1 MTYLGEFRTHWRILA
16 AAAIGQAAGYPLVNY
31 IANVFTPHLMQ
42 QFGWTRAEIALVG
55 GTAFLGILAQ
65 PIAGRLTD
73 AVGVRRMAIVGVICA
88 PLVFMGLSAMT
99 GPLFLFFLLNLVQ
112 ILIVGG
118 TTSVTI
124 YSRLIAQEYVR
135 ARGMALAIATCTPP
149 AVAAAA
155 VPFLSG
161 YTDAH
166 GWRAGYIAVAVGT
179 AVAGLLA
186 LALMPAHSGRAPT
199 VIRAG
204 RDASTG
210 YRAILRNPAFQLIV
224 GGMILCNLQFTMQ
237 TSQLKVILLDRGLTS
252 AAGSSAVAL
261 FAVSVIAGRLL
272 CGIALDRLPTF
283 AVAAVAMG
291 LPGIGLFML
300 ATGSSAPLV
309 ITVAVLLL
317 GLSLGA
323 EGDVLAYLVMRFF
336 QLEVYSSVL
345 GLVLAGVS
353 LSVAGGSLLLSLT
366 LKLTGG
372 FTTFMIMSGA
382 AALIGSC
389 LFLRLRRI
397 PPAGDAASP
406 VQDPVGKLETL
417 PG

>member
-1 MTYLGEFRTHWRILA
+1 M
-16 AAAIGQAAGYPLVNY
+16 
-31 IANVFTPHLMQ
+31 
-42 QFGWTRAEIALVG
+42 
-55 GTAFLGILAQ
+55 
-65 PIAGRLTD
+65 
-73 AVGVRRMAIVGVICA
+73 
-88 PLVFMGLSAMT
+88 
-99 GPLFLFFLLNLVQ
+99 
-112 ILIVGG
+112 
-118 TTSVTI
+118 
-124 YSRLIAQEYVR
+124 
-135 ARGMALAIATCTPP
+135 
-149 AVAAAA
+149 
-155 VPFLSG
+155 
-161 YTDAH
+161 
-166 GWRAGYIAVAVGT
+166 GT

-199 VIRAG
+199 VIREG
-204 RDASTG
+204 RDRSTG

-237 TSQLKVILLDRGLTS
+237 TSQLKVILLERGLTS

-261 FAVSVIAGRLL
+261 FAVSVIFGRLL

-323 EGDVLAYLVMRFF
+323 EGDILAYLVMRFF
-336 QLEVYSSVL
+336 RLEVYSSVL

-397 PPAGDAASP
+397 PPAGHETSP
-406 VQDPVGKLETL
+406 VQDHVGKLETL
-417 PG
+417 S